1 MMSGLPNCPECGSDL
16 TYTDGTMFI
25 CPMCGHEWTEAE
37 QAAALE
43 AQIVRDSNGN
53 ELKDGDTVSVVRE
66 IKLKGANKIKQGTKG
81 TNVRVLEDPVDGHDI
96 ECTIDGFGRMY
107 LKSEL
112 VKKI

>member
-1 MMSGLPNCPECGSDL
+1 MSGLPNCPECGSDL
-16 TYTDGTMFI
+16 TYTDGTVMI

-43 AQIVRDSNGN
+43 AQIVRDANGV
-53 ELKDGDTVSVVRE
+53 ELSEGDNVSVIRD
-66 IKLKGANKIKQGTKG
+66 IKLKGANKLKQGTRG
-81 TNVRVLEDPVDGHDI
+81 ANVRILEDPVDGHDI
-96 ECTIDGFGRMY
+96 EWTIEGSGRMY